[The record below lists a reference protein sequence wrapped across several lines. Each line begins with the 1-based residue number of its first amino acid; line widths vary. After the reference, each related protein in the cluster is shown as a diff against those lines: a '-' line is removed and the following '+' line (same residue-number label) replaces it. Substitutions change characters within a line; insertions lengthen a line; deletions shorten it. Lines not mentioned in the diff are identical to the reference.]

1 MLRRPLAVHALTST
15 AFDGALKTKDMTATV
30 TAADLAAAEVELTS
44 DEQDLVQVLVAAA
57 AAQQTTVRIC
67 GGWVRDKALGRVT
80 KDVDVALDNCSG
92 ATFAE
97 RVVEALAKGL
107 EGGDG
112 RGAALAA
119 SSTVGLIAA
128 NPEQSKHLETATM
141 RICGVE
147 VDFVNLR
154 SESYADAGDSRIPTM
169 AFGTPQEDAARR
181 DFTLN
186 ALFFNVHTRRI
197 EDFTGRGWE
206 DLRAGLLRTPP
217 SRASRCSTT
226 RSARCEACALPR
238 ATASRSTR
246 ASPRRACCP
255 RSARRSSPRSCAAR
269 RQGGLGRARDVA
281 GRRRARRRRA
291 RRLQLASAT
300 FAASAPRVGRRRA
313 RAGAARSRST
323 RSTPPTPTMRAG
335 RGSSLRAAARRSPPA
350 RRNAAG
356 PLPTRDA
363 TLAARASLPLAEPG
377 CERLTEAAAD
387 AAASGRLQGGPQ
399 APGPTATDDGATA
412 CCVRLDSFSQ
422 FLTHRSWMRHQL
434 AKLAA
439 RLARRDRPDL
449 RRDAGLVLFDVQE
462 LCAALRVARARCIAF
477 EAANFRDG
485 PQLPGGRGCRAAERE
500 FGALETALA
509 GPTLDLDRIWATL
522 QPHYDGNA
530 LAEALD
536 VPKGPL
542 IGGLMA
548 AQREWQLAQP
558 AGDKEACL
566 AYLRSRVEDLRQ
578 THGQGRRG
586 GNSKKARRIL
596 PA

>member
-57 AAQQTTVRIC
+57 AQQTTVRIC

-107 EGGDG
+107 EGGDA

-206 DLRAGLLRTPP
+206 DLRAGLLRTPLEP
-217 SRASRCSTT
+217 RVTLLDDPLRALRGVRFASRYGF
-226 RSARCEACALPR
+226 ALDPGFAEACLLPEVRAALLAKVSRERVGKEVWGALATSPAGPR
-238 ATASRSTR
+238 APST
-246 ASPRRACCP
+246 
-255 RSARRSSPRSCAAR
+255 SS
-269 RQGGLGRARDVA
+269 GGSSS
-281 GRRRARRRRA
+281 RRRR
-291 RRLQLASAT
+291 S
-300 FAASAPRVGRRRA
+300 AASARGVGRRRA
-313 RAGAARSRST
+313 RAPAARLRSI
-323 RSTPPTPTMRAG
+323 RSTPPTPTIRVD
-335 RGSSLRAAARRSPPA
+335 RGSSPRAAARRSPPA
-350 RRNAAG
+350 RRKQPPGRCRRA
-356 PLPTRDA
+356 TR
-363 TLAARASLPLAEPG
+363 R
-377 CERLTEAAAD
+377 
-387 AAASGRLQGGPQ
+387 
-399 APGPTATDDGATA
+399 
-412 CCVRLDSFSQ
+412 
-422 FLTHRSWMRHQL
+422 
-434 AKLAA
+434 
-439 RLARRDRPDL
+439 
-449 RRDAGLVLFDVQE
+449 
-462 LCAALRVARARCIAF
+462 
-477 EAANFRDG
+477 
-485 PQLPGGRGCRAAERE
+485 
-500 FGALETALA
+500 
-509 GPTLDLDRIWATL
+509 
-522 QPHYDGNA
+522 
-530 LAEALD
+530 
-536 VPKGPL
+536 
-542 IGGLMA
+542 
-548 AQREWQLAQP
+548 
-558 AGDKEACL
+558 
-566 AYLRSRVEDLRQ
+566 
-578 THGQGRRG
+578 
-586 GNSKKARRIL
+586 
-596 PA
+596 

>member
-206 DLRAGLLRTPP
+206 DLRAGLLRTPLEP
-217 SRASRCSTT
+217 RVTLLDALRPRGVRFASRYGF
-226 RSARCEACALPR
+226 ALDPGF
-238 ATASRSTR
+238 AGGA
-246 ASPRRACCP
+246 ACCP
-255 RSARRSSPRSCAAR
+255 RSARRSSPRSRASAPALGGARSRRRRPAAR
-269 RQGGLGRARDVA
+269 AVDEPGGSSSRRRHSAVSAPRSWPAPHARPMVVRSARHRLRRRRRRYGRAVA
-281 GRRRARRRRA
+281 PFRPLLRGARRRRGANSRRAADDA
-291 RRLQLASAT
+291 RRDASA
-300 FAASAPRVGRRRA
+300 
-313 RAGAARSRST
+313 
-323 RSTPPTPTMRAG
+323 
-335 RGSSLRAAARRSPPA
+335 
-350 RRNAAG
+350 
-356 PLPTRDA
+356 
-363 TLAARASLPLAEPG
+363 LACALLPLAEPG
-377 CERLTEAAAD
+377 CEALDGSGGRRRSPRPSARRASSSRAARPPTRD
-387 AAASGRLQGGPQ
+387 AYV
-399 APGPTATDDGATA
+399 
-412 CCVRLDSFSQ
+412 CCVRTGF
-422 FLTHRSWMRHQL
+422 F
-434 AKLAA
+434 
-439 RLARRDRPDL
+439 
-449 RRDAGLVLFDVQE
+449 F
-462 LCAALRVARARCIAF
+462 
-477 EAANFRDG
+477 
-485 PQLPGGRGCRAAERE
+485 
-500 FGALETALA
+500 
-509 GPTLDLDRIWATL
+509 
-522 QPHYDGNA
+522 
-530 LAEALD
+530 
-536 VPKGPL
+536 
-542 IGGLMA
+542 
-548 AQREWQLAQP
+548 
-558 AGDKEACL
+558 
-566 AYLRSRVEDLRQ
+566 
-578 THGQGRRG
+578 
-586 GNSKKARRIL
+586 
-596 PA
+596 

>member
-206 DLRAGLLRTPP
+206 DLRAGLLRTPLEP
-217 SRASRCSTT
+217 RVTLLDDPLRALRGVRFASRYGF
-226 RSARCEACALPR
+226 ALDPGFAEACLLPEVRAALLAKVSR
-238 ATASRSTR
+238 ERVGKEVWGALAT
-246 ASPRRACCP
+246 SPAG
-255 RSARRSSPRSCAAR
+255 AAR
-269 RQGGLGRARDVA
+269 AVDEL
-281 GRRRARRRRA
+281 

-300 FAASAPRVGRRRA
+300 FRGVGAAEL
-313 RAGAARSRST
+313 AGAARAPDGGAVALDT
-323 RSTPPTPTMRAG
+323 VYAADADDTGGPW
-335 RGSSLRAAARRSPPA
+335 LLAARCCA
-350 RRNAAG
+350 ALAAGEAQTAAG

-363 TLAARASLPLAEPG
+363 TLAALACALLPLAEPG
-377 CERLTEAAAD
+377 CEALDRKRRPTPL
-387 AAASGRLQGGPQ
+387 PQ
-399 APGPTATDDGATA
+399 AVCKEGLKLPGRTATD
-412 CCVRLDSFSQ
+412 
-422 FLTHRSWMRHQL
+422 
-434 AKLAA
+434 
-439 RLARRDRPDL
+439 ARRVCILRP
-449 RRDAGLVLFDVQE
+449 
-462 LCAALRVARARCIAF
+462 
-477 EAANFRDG
+477 
-485 PQLPGGRGCRAAERE
+485 
-500 FGALETALA
+500 
-509 GPTLDLDRIWATL
+509 
-522 QPHYDGNA
+522 Y
-530 LAEALD
+530 
-536 VPKGPL
+536 
-542 IGGLMA
+542 
-548 AQREWQLAQP
+548 
-558 AGDKEACL
+558 
-566 AYLRSRVEDLRQ
+566 
-578 THGQGRRG
+578 
-586 GNSKKARRIL
+586 
-596 PA
+596 

>member
-206 DLRAGLLRTPP
+206 DLRAGLLRTPLEP
-217 SRASRCSTT
+217 RVTLLDDPLRALRGVRFASRYGF
-226 RSARCEACALPR
+226 ALDPGFAEACLLPEVRAALL
-238 ATASRSTR
+238 AKVSRE
-246 ASPRRACCP
+246 
-255 RSARRSSPRSCAAR
+255 
-269 RQGGLGRARDVA
+269 
-281 GRRRARRRRA
+281 
-291 RRLQLASAT
+291 
-300 FAASAPRVGRRRA
+300 RVGKEVWGA
-313 RAGAARSRST
+313 LATSPAGAARAVLQRGHASVIK
-323 RSTPPTPTMRAG
+323 
-335 RGSSLRAAARRSPPA
+335 GSSNRKDDVGIVRPRIERPP
-350 RRNAAG
+350 G
-356 PLPTRDA
+356 WP
-363 TLAARASLPLAEPG
+363 
-377 CERLTEAAAD
+377 
-387 AAASGRLQGGPQ
+387 
-399 APGPTATDDGATA
+399 
-412 CCVRLDSFSQ
+412 
-422 FLTHRSWMRHQL
+422 
-434 AKLAA
+434 
-439 RLARRDRPDL
+439 
-449 RRDAGLVLFDVQE
+449 
-462 LCAALRVARARCIAF
+462 
-477 EAANFRDG
+477 
-485 PQLPGGRGCRAAERE
+485 
-500 FGALETALA
+500 
-509 GPTLDLDRIWATL
+509 
-522 QPHYDGNA
+522 
-530 LAEALD
+530 
-536 VPKGPL
+536 
-542 IGGLMA
+542 A
-548 AQREWQLAQP
+548 AQPRVTDNVKVLLAQP
-558 AGDKEACL
+558 NVSLKP
-566 AYLRSRVEDLRQ
+566 
-578 THGQGRRG
+578 
-586 GNSKKARRIL
+586 N
-596 PA
+596 